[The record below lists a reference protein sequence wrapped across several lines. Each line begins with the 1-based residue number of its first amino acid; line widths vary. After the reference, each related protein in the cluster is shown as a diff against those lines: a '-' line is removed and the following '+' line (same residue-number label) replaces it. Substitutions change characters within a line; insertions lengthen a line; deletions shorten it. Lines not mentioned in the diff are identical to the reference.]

1 MTVDSGR
8 SWIVAIAGA
17 VASGVA
23 FGTVYTFGAFF
34 EAMAED
40 FGAGRGATA
49 LVFGITL
56 MCFFGFGLITG
67 PLTDRVGPTPLVIT
81 GGLVMACALWLTSN
95 VTSVG
100 VGYVT
105 YGLGVGVGGSMVGT
119 PVWATVG
126 MGFERHR
133 ALAMGVV
140 ATGNGLG
147 TLLLVPTSQYLID
160 RHGWR
165 NAYAIL
171 AAFVLVALV
180 LAGLAMTRPIQPHH
194 VPARTVIGRVV
205 HRPEF
210 RLLFGTSVLFSISLF
225 IAFGFVVDFAT
236 GAGVDPGGAA
246 LLVGLIGASSVVGRL
261 GLTALA
267 SRVSAIRLLQWCL
280 LAQPVAFGTWLAAD
294 DSYPLLVVFALLM
307 GISYGGFV
315 SLGPEVMALLF
326 GTVGVGSI
334 MGLLF
339 LGFGLGG
346 LIGPPFAGW
355 LADETSSAATIA
367 LALVVAVIA
376 CVLGWMIP
384 DRSPSREL
392 LSEAGELVQPRA
404 PGTIGE
410 GQ

>member
-1 MTVDSGR
+1 MTVDSRR

-34 EAMAED
+34 EAMAAD

-56 MCFFGFGLITG
+56 MCFFGFGLVTG
-67 PLTDRVGPTPLVIT
+67 PLTDRFGPTPLVVT
-81 GGLVMACALWLTSN
+81 GAIIISCALWLTSK
-95 VTSVG
+95 VASVG
-100 VGYVT
+100 AGYVT

-147 TLLLVPTSQYLID
+147 TLILVPTSQYLID
-160 RHGWR
+160 RYGWR
-165 NAYAIL
+165 NAYAVL
-171 AAFVLVALV
+171 AVFVLVTLT
-180 LAGLAMTRPIQPHH
+180 LTGLAMARPVQFDR

-205 HRPEF
+205 DRPEF
-210 RLLFGTSVLFSISLF
+210 RLLFGTSVLFSVSLF

-236 GAGVDPGGAA
+236 RAGVDPGDAA
-246 LLVGLIGASSVVGRL
+246 FLVGLIGASSVVGRL

-280 LAQPVAFGTWLAAD
+280 LAQPIAFGTWLTAD

-346 LIGPPFAGW
+346 LIGPPLAGW
-355 LADETSSAATIA
+355 LADATSSTATIA
-367 LALVVAVIA
+367 LALAVAVIA
-376 CVLGWMIP
+376 CGLGWMIP
-384 DRSPSREL
+384 DRSRFENS
-392 LSEAGELVQPRA
+392 
-404 PGTIGE
+404 
-410 GQ
+410 